1 MTTDITAPAKI
12 PATTPATTY
21 VELQVTSH
29 FSFLRGASAPEELFA
44 AAALLGHRALGLC
57 DRGSVAGMVRG
68 LLGQEATGVRL
79 IAGSRVDLRDGG
91 SLLLYPKDRAAW
103 SRLTRLLTLGKSR
116 GGKGNCWLDWADLA
130 AWGAAAS
137 GGDVAGTGDAASGG
151 DAAPGGDGAGA
162 SKRAPASEA
171 RAGKGLVAILLADE
185 AGEQTEQALEALRD
199 LFGADAYLALSFRR
213 RPGDAARLRA
223 LDALGQRIGVRRV
236 ACGDILYHVPER
248 RPLQDV
254 LTAIRE
260 KTTVDALGFKRER
273 FMDRALKSPAEM
285 ERRFALFPDAIQATA
300 DIAAACRFDLGEI
313 RYQYPYEE
321 VMAGRTAQEALAAL
335 TEEGAARMF
344 PDGVP
349 PAYRRQIDHELRL
362 IGELNY
368 APYFLTVNSI
378 VAESRRRGILCQ
390 GRGSAANS
398 CVCFL
403 LGVTSIDPIKHELLF
418 ERFVSGERKEPP
430 DIDVDFEHE
439 RREEIIQWIYETYG
453 RHRSALTAV
462 VTRYRTR
469 GAVAEVGKALG
480 LPRDLTKMLT
490 GLVWGWSVDG
500 IPDERI
506 AELNL
511 NAADHRLRLTLD
523 LAQQL
528 IGTPRH
534 LSQHPGGFVLTQE
547 RLDDLVPIEPARME
561 DRQIIEWDKDD
572 IDVLKFMKV
581 DVLGLGMLGC
591 MNRAFNLLREHKGV
605 DVGMADLQDDD
616 PDVYGMIQKA
626 DTLGVFQ
633 IESRAQMSM
642 LPRIKPKCFYD
653 LVIEVA
659 IVRPG
664 PIQGDMVHP
673 YLRRREGK
681 EKPEYPKPELRAVLE
696 KTLGVPLFQEQAMKV
711 AIVGAGFTPAEADQL
726 RRAMAT
732 FKLTGGVSHFYDK
745 LVGGMTQRGYPKD
758 FAERTFKQI
767 EGFGS
772 YGFPESHAASFAK
785 IAYASCW
792 MKHHHPDV
800 FCAALLN
807 AQPMGFYAPAQIVR
821 DARNHG
827 VEVRPVSINESHWD
841 CTLEESGAG
850 GVAGRLRAVRLGL
863 RQVRSLA
870 NVHGAAIVGARG
882 DLPYDCV
889 EDVWRRASVPRA
901 AIERIAEADGF
912 ACLAEDRRQGL
923 WKVKGLGEA
932 PLPLF
937 AAADAREASFSPE
950 GREPATALRPMTEGR
965 EVVEDYRTLQ
975 LSLRAHPL
983 SFLREALDKMGIVRC
998 ADLGGIRDGRNIEV
1012 AGVILVRQRPGS
1024 AKGVL
1029 FVTIEDETG
1038 IANGIL
1044 WPDRF
1049 DIYRRQVMSASMIA
1063 MRGRMQ
1069 KEGEVIHIICDRIV
1083 DHDAMLRQV
1092 GRTGFAVAPGR
1103 GDGARSGG
1111 GPDSR
1116 DAAWRPEPR
1125 TLAPPP
1131 MGQAAEEPAPL
1142 RQPSRNFR

>member
-1 MTTDITAPAKI
+1 MA
-12 PATTPATTY
+12 TY

-29 FSFLRGASAPEELFA
+29 FSFLRGASSPEELFS
-44 AAALLGHRALGLC
+44 AAALLGHHTLGLA
-57 DRGSVAGMVRG
+57 DRGSVAGVVRG
-68 LLGQEATGVRL
+68 WDAQKITGVRMM
-79 IAGSRVDLRDGG
+79 AGARVDLTDGRA
-91 SLLLYPKDRAAW
+91 LLLYPTDRPAW
-103 SRLTRLLTLGKSR
+103 SRLTRLLSIGKTR
-116 GGKGNCWLDWADLA
+116 GGKGHCLLNW
-130 AWGAAAS
+130 S
-137 GGDVAGTGDAASGG
+137 DVAAHAD
-151 DAAPGGDGAGA
+151 
-162 SKRAPASEA
+162 
-171 RAGKGLVAILLADE
+171 GLVAILMPDGTDPADLA
-185 AGEQTEQALEALRD
+185 ALDALRAV
-199 LFGADAYLALSFRR
+199 FGRRGYCALTLRR
-213 RPGDAARLRA
+213 RPGDGARLHAIAAMARAARLRC
-223 LDALGQRIGVRRV
+223 V
-236 ACGDILYHVPER
+236 ATGDILYHAPDR

-260 KTTVDALGFKRER
+260 RTTIDALGYRRER
-273 FMDRALKSPAEM
+273 FLDRALKTPDEM
-285 ERRFALFPDAIQATA
+285 ERRFRDFPDAIQASA

-313 RYQYPYEE
+313 RYQYPYEQ
-321 VMAGRTAQEALAAL
+321 VMAGRTAQEALSAL
-335 TEEGAARMF
+335 TYEGGAAMF
-344 PDGVP
+344 PQGLP
-349 PAYRRQIDHELRL
+349 TAYRRQIAHELRL
-362 IGELNY
+362 IETLDY
-368 APYFLTVNSI
+368 APYFLTVHAI

-398 CVCFL
+398 CVCFF
-403 LGVTSIDPIKHELLF
+403 LGITSIDPIKHELLF

-453 RHRSALTAV
+453 RDRSALTAV

-490 GLVWGWSVDG
+490 GLVWGWSVEG
-500 IPDERI
+500 ISDAQIEG
-506 AELNL
+506 LNL
-511 NAADHRLRLTLD
+511 NAGDHRLRLTLE
-523 LAQQL
+523 LSRQL

-534 LSQHPGGFVLTQE
+534 LSQHPGGFVLTQD

-572 IDVLKFMKV
+572 IDALKFMKV

-591 MNRAFNLLREHKGV
+591 MNRAFTLLREKKGI

-616 PDVYGMIQKA
+616 PDVYVMIQKA

-642 LPRIKPKCFYD
+642 LPRIKPKTFYD

-681 EKPEYPKPELRAVLE
+681 ETPDYPKPELRAVLE

-745 LVGGMTQRGYPKD
+745 LVGGMIARGYPKD

-792 MKHHHPDV
+792 MKHHHPDI

-821 DARNHG
+821 DARDHG
-827 VEVRPVSINESHWD
+827 VPVRPVSINDSHWD
-841 CTLEESGAG
+841 CTLEPAGAG
-850 GVAGRLRAVRLGL
+850 RMAVRLGL
-863 RQVRSLA
+863 RQVRGLA
-870 NVHGAAIVGARG
+870 NLHGAQIALARALG
-882 DLPYDCV
+882 PYESID
-889 EDVWRRASVPRA
+889 DVWRRASVPRA
-901 AIERIAEADGF
+901 AIERLAEADAF
-912 ACLAEDRRQGL
+912 ACIAQDRRQGI

-937 AAADAREASFSPE
+937 AAADAREGKVSAEGIEPE
-950 GREPATALRPMTEGR
+950 VVLRPMTDGR
-965 EVVEDYRTLQ
+965 EVVEDYRMLQ
-975 LSLRAHPL
+975 LSLRGHPVA
-983 SFLREALDKMGIVRC
+983 FLRGALGEMGIKRC
-998 ADLGGIRDGRNIEV
+998 GDLAMIPNGRNIEV

-1029 FVTIEDETG
+1029 FITIEDETG
-1038 IANGIL
+1038 IANAIL

-1049 DIYRRQVMSASMIA
+1049 DLYRRQVMSASMIA
-1063 MRGRMQ
+1063 IRGRLQ
-1069 KEGEVIHIICDRIV
+1069 KEGDVIHIICDRIT
-1083 DHDAMLRQV
+1083 DLDDMLRSIGQMDF
-1092 GRTGFAVAPGR
+1092 TVAPGR
-1103 GDGARSGG
+1103 GDGAKNGG
-1111 GPDSR
+1111 GPDPR
-1116 DAAWRPEPR
+1116 DPSWPPRGR
-1125 TLAPPP
+1125 TLASPPF
-1131 MGQAAEEPAPL
+1131 GSVGEQEELL
-1142 RQPSRNFR
+1142 RIKSHDFH

>member
-1 MTTDITAPAKI
+1 MCR
-12 PATTPATTY
+12 Y

-29 FSFLRGASAPEELFA
+29 FSFLKGASSPEELFA
-44 AAALLGHRALGLC
+44 AAAVLGHKALGLV
-57 DRGSVAGMVRG
+57 DQGSVAGVVRG
-68 LLGQEATGVRL
+68 WDGQKTTGVRM
-79 IAGSRVDLRDGG
+79 IAGARVDFTDGRA
-91 SLLLYPKDRAAW
+91 LLLYPVDRPAW
-103 SRLTRLLTLGKSR
+103 SKLTRLLSLGKAR
-116 GGKGNCWLDWADLA
+116 GGKGLCLLHWADV
-130 AWGAAAS
+130 
-137 GGDVAGTGDAASGG
+137 VAHAD
-151 DAAPGGDGAGA
+151 
-162 SKRAPASEA
+162 
-171 RAGKGLVAILLADE
+171 GLVAILVPDLVDDRTMAD
-185 AGEQTEQALEALRD
+185 LRD
-199 LFGADAYLALSFRR
+199 LRAAFGARGYMALSLRR
-213 RPGDAARLRA
+213 RPDDMGRLHG
-223 LDALGQRIGVRRV
+223 LDALARSIGVRSV
-236 ACGDILYHVPER
+236 ATGDILYHCPER

-254 LTAIRE
+254 MTAIRE
-260 KTTVDALGFKRER
+260 RTTIDALGFRRER
-273 FMDRALKSPAEM
+273 HMDRNLKSPEEM
-285 ERRFALFPDAIQATA
+285 ERRFAAFPDAIQASA
-300 DIAAACRFDLGEI
+300 DIADLCRFDLGEI
-313 RYQYPYEE
+313 QYQYPYEQ
-321 VMAGRTAQEALAAL
+321 VMQGRTAQQALAAL
-335 TEEGAARMF
+335 TDRAARRMF
-344 PDGVP
+344 PQGLP
-349 PAYRRQIDHELRL
+349 SQYRKQIDHELRL
-362 IGELNY
+362 IDQLGY
-368 APYFLTVNSI
+368 APYFLTVNAI

-398 CVCFL
+398 CVCYM
-403 LGVTSIDPIKHELLF
+403 LGITSIDPIKHELLF

-439 RREEIIQWIYETYG
+439 RREEIIQWIYDTYG
-453 RHRSALTAV
+453 RTRSALTAV

-490 GLVWGWSVDG
+490 GLVWGWSMDG
-500 IPDERI
+500 ISQEQI
-506 AELNL
+506 ESANL
-511 NAADHRLRLTLD
+511 NPEDHRLKLTFELSR
-523 LAQQL
+523 QL

-534 LSQHPGGFVLTQE
+534 LSQHPGGFVLTQD
-547 RLDDLVPIEPARME
+547 RLDDLVPIEPARM
-561 DRQIIEWDKDD
+561 DKRQTIEWDKDD
-572 IDVLKFMKV
+572 IDALKFMKV

-591 MNRAFNLLREHKGV
+591 MNRAFNLLEEHKGIR
-605 DVGMADLQDDD
+605 VGMADLQDDD
-616 PDVYGMIQKA
+616 PDVYAMIQKA

-642 LPRIKPKCFYD
+642 LPRIKPREFYD

-681 EKPEYPKPELRAVLE
+681 ETPEYPKPELESVLR

-745 LVGGMTQRGYPKD
+745 LVNGMIARGYPKD

-827 VEVRPVSINESHWD
+827 VEVRPVSINHSHWD
-841 CTLEESGAG
+841 CTLEPAR
-850 GVAGRLRAVRLGL
+850 GRYRAVRLGF
-863 RQVRSLA
+863 RQVRGLA
-870 NVHGAAIVGARG
+870 NIHGAAIVGARG
-882 DLPYDCV
+882 PSPFENV
-889 EDVWRRASVPRA
+889 EEVWRRAGVPRA
-901 AIERIAEADGF
+901 AIERLAEADAF
-912 ACLAEDRRQGL
+912 ACIAQDRRQGL

-937 AAADAREASFSPE
+937 AAADEREAKFSPE
-950 GREPATALRPMTEGR
+950 GLEPPVTLQPMTEGR
-965 EVVEDYRTLQ
+965 EVVEDYRSLQ

-983 SFLREALDKMGIVRC
+983 QFLRAQLDAMRIVRC
-998 ADLGGIRDGRNIEV
+998 VDLASIRDGKNVEV

-1038 IANGIL
+1038 VAQGIL

-1049 DIYRRQVMSASMIA
+1049 EIYRRQVMSASMIA
-1063 MRGRMQ
+1063 MRGRLQ
-1069 KEGEVIHIICDRIV
+1069 KEGEVIHIICDRII
-1083 DHDAMLRQV
+1083 DHDDMLRSIGSMDV
-1092 GRTGFAVAPGR
+1092 HLVAGR
-1103 GDGARSGG
+1103 GDGARHGG
-1111 GPDSR
+1111 GPDPR
-1116 DAAWRPEPR
+1116 AKVPVHGR
-1125 TLAPPP
+1125 TLAS
-1131 MGQAAEEPAPL
+1131 APFE
-1142 RQPSRNFR
+1142 RNREGEDIVRIRSHDFH

>member
-1 MTTDITAPAKI
+1 MTDPV
-12 PATTPATTY
+12 TTY
-21 VELQVTSH
+21 VELYATSH
-29 FSFLRGASAPEELFA
+29 FSFLRGASSPEELFA
-44 AAALLGHRALGLC
+44 AAASQGHSVLGLC

-68 LLGQEATGVRL
+68 LSGQEATGVRL
-79 IAGSRVDLRDGG
+79 IAGTRVDLRDGR
-91 SLLLYPKDRAAW
+91 SILLYPTDRAAW
-103 SRLTRLLTLGKSR
+103 SRLTRLLSLGKGR
-116 GGKGNCWLDWADLA
+116 GGKGNCWLDWPDV
-130 AWGAAAS
+130 AAA
-137 GGDVAGTGDAASGG
+137 A
-151 DAAPGGDGAGA
+151 
-162 SKRAPASEA
+162 E
-171 RAGKGLVAILLADE
+171 GLVAILLPGEADE
-185 AGEQTEQALEALRD
+185 RARLD
-199 LFGADAYLALSFRR
+199 LAELSGAFGPRAFLALALRR
-213 RPGDAARLRA
+213 RPCDLARLRA
-223 LDALGQRIGVRRV
+223 LDALAQEVGVRSI
-236 ACGDILYHVPER
+236 ALGDILYHAPER

-285 ERRFALFPDAIQATA
+285 ERRFALFPDAIAATA

-313 RYQYPYEE
+313 RYQYPYEQ
-321 VMAGRTAQEALAAL
+321 VMEGRTAQEALAAL

-344 PDGVP
+344 PGGVP
-349 PAYRRQIDHELRL
+349 PAYRKQIDHELRL
-362 IGELNY
+362 IGELGY
-368 APYFLTVNSI
+368 APYFITVNSI

-500 IPDERI
+500 IPEERI

-511 NAADHRLRLTLD
+511 NAGDYRLRLTLD
-523 LAQQL
+523 LARQL

-534 LSQHPGGFVLTQE
+534 LSQHPGGFVLTEE

-591 MNRAFNLLREHKGV
+591 MNRAFNLLAEHKGIS
-605 DVGMADLQDDD
+605 VGMADLQDDD
-616 PDVYGMIQKA
+616 PAVYGMIQKA

-711 AIVGAGFTPAEADQL
+711 AIVGAGFTPVEADQL

-745 LVGGMTQRGYPKD
+745 LVGGMVERGYPKD

-827 VEVRPVSINESHWD
+827 VEVRPVSINDSHWD
-841 CTLEESGAG
+841 CTLERSD
-850 GVAGRLRAVRLGL
+850 GRYLAVRLGF

-870 NVHGAAIVGARG
+870 NIHGAAIVGARG
-882 DLPYDCV
+882 DVPYDCV
-889 EDVWRRASVPRA
+889 EDVWRRAGVPRA

-912 ACLAEDRRQGL
+912 ACLSEDRRQGL
-923 WKVKGLGEA
+923 WKVRGLGEA
-932 PLPLF
+932 PMPLF
-937 AAADAREASFSPE
+937 AAADAREANFSPE
-950 GREPATALRPMTEGR
+950 GLEPPTALRPMTEGR

-983 SFLREALDKMGIVRC
+983 SFLREELDAMGIVRC
-998 ADLGGIRDGRNIEV
+998 ADLGSIRDGRNIEV

-1049 DIYRRQVMSASMIA
+1049 DIYRRQVMAASMIA
-1063 MRGRMQ
+1063 MRGRVQ
-1069 KEGEVIHIICDRIV
+1069 KEGEIIHIICDRIT

-1092 GRTGFAVAPGR
+1092 GRSSLSIAPGR
-1103 GDGARSGG
+1103 GDGARNGG

-1116 DAAWRPEPR
+1116 
-1125 TLAPPP
+1125 
-1131 MGQAAEEPAPL
+1131 EPAL
-1142 RQPSRNFR
+1142 RVRSHDFH

>member
-1 MTTDITAPAKI
+1 MA
-12 PATTPATTY
+12 TY

-29 FSFLRGASAPEELFA
+29 FSFLRGASSPEELFA
-44 AAALLGHRALGLC
+44 TAALQGHSALGLA
-57 DRGSVAGMVRG
+57 DWGSVAGVVRG
-68 LLGQEATGVRL
+68 WEGQRTTGVRM
-79 IAGSRVDLRDGG
+79 IPGTRIDLTDGRA
-91 SLLLYPKDRAAW
+91 LLLYPTTRTAW
-103 SRLTRLLTLGKSR
+103 SRLTRLLSAGKAR
-116 GGKGNCWLDWADLA
+116 GGKGCCILDWC
-130 AWGAAAS
+130 
-137 GGDVAGTGDAASGG
+137 DVT
-151 DAAPGGDGAGA
+151 
-162 SKRAPASEA
+162 A
-171 RAGKGLVAILLADE
+171 RAEGLIAILVPDLPDAMTAAHLAE
-185 AGEQTEQALEALRD
+185 LREVFD
-199 LFGADAYLALSFRR
+199 DRGYLALALRR
-213 RPGDAARLRA
+213 RPDDAARLHA
-223 LDALGQRIGVRRV
+223 LDGLARDAGMRSV
-236 ACGDILYHVPER
+236 ATGDVLYHAPER

-254 LTAIRE
+254 MTAIRE
-260 KTTVDALGFKRER
+260 KTTLDALGFRRER
-273 FMDRALKSPAEM
+273 YMDRNLKSPQEM
-285 ERRFALFPDAIQATA
+285 ERRFAALPDAITASA
-300 DIAAACRFDLGEI
+300 DIASQCCFDLGEI
-313 RYQYPYEE
+313 QYQYPYEQ
-321 VMAGRTAQEALAAL
+321 VVAGRTAQEALATL
-335 TEEGAARMF
+335 TGQAAARMF
-344 PDGVP
+344 PQGLP
-349 PAYRRQIDHELRL
+349 PAYRDQIDHELRL
-362 IGELNY
+362 IDQLGY
-368 APYFLTVNSI
+368 APYFLTVNAI

-398 CVCFL
+398 CVCYM
-403 LGVTSIDPIKHELLF
+403 LGITSIDPIKHELLF

-439 RREEIIQWIYETYG
+439 RREEIIQWIYESYG

-490 GLVWGWSVDG
+490 GLVWGFSTEG
-500 IPDERI
+500 ISDEQI
-506 AELNL
+506 ASLNL
-511 NAADHRLRLTLD
+511 NANDHRLRLTVD
-523 LAQQL
+523 LAAQL

-572 IDVLKFMKV
+572 IDALKFMKV
-581 DVLGLGMLGC
+581 DILGLGMLGC
-591 MNRAFNLLREHKGV
+591 MNRAFNLLDQHKGV
-605 DVGMADLQDDD
+605 SIGMADLQDDD
-616 PDVYGMIQKA
+616 PAVYAMIQKA

-642 LPRIKPKCFYD
+642 LPRIKPNKFYD

-745 LVGGMTQRGYPKD
+745 LVGGMVARGYPQD

-792 MKHHHPDV
+792 MKYHHPDV

-827 VEVRPVSINESHWD
+827 VEVRPVSINHSHWD
-841 CTLEESGAG
+841 CTLEP
-850 GVAGRLRAVRLGL
+850 VAGRYMAVRLGF
-863 RQVRSLA
+863 RQVRGLA
-870 NVHGAAIVGARG
+870 NIHGAAIVAARG
-882 DLPYDCV
+882 RAAYESV
-889 EDVWRRASVPRA
+889 EEVWRRAGTPRA
-901 AIERIAEADGF
+901 AIERLAEADAF
-912 ACLAEDRRQGL
+912 HCIAENRREGL
-923 WKVKGLGEA
+923 WKVRGLGEA

-937 AAADAREASFSPE
+937 AAADEREAKFSPE
-950 GREPATALRPMTEGR
+950 GKEPSVALRPMTDGR
-965 EVVEDYRTLQ
+965 EVVEDYRSVQ
-975 LSLRAHPL
+975 LSLRGHPV
-983 SFLREALDKMGIVRC
+983 SFLRERLDAVKIVRC
-998 ADLGGIRDGRNIEV
+998 ADLTGLRNGRNVEV

-1049 DIYRRQVMSASMIA
+1049 EIYRRQIMSASMIA
-1063 MRGRMQ
+1063 MRGRLQ
-1069 KEGEVIHIICDRIV
+1069 KEGEVIHIICDRIT
-1083 DHDAMLRQV
+1083 DHDDMLRSIGQMD
-1092 GRTGFAVAPGR
+1092 FAVAPGR
-1103 GDGARSGG
+1103 GDGANNGG
-1111 GPDSR
+1111 GPDPR
-1116 DAAWRPEPR
+1116 DPTWAPRGR
-1125 TLAPPP
+1125 TLASPPF
-1131 MGQAAEEPAPL
+1131 GTLVEQDEIL
-1142 RQPSRNFR
+1142 RIRSHDFR

>member
-1 MTTDITAPAKI
+1 MAR
-12 PATTPATTY
+12 Y

-29 FSFLRGASAPEELFA
+29 FSFLRGASSPEELFA
-44 AAALLGHRALGLC
+44 AAAFQGHKALGLA
-57 DRGSVAGMVRG
+57 DLGSVAGVVRG
-68 LLGQEATGVRL
+68 WEGQKRTGVRM
-79 IAGSRVDLRDGG
+79 IPGARVNLTDGRA
-91 SLLLYPKDRAAW
+91 LLLYPTNRDAW
-103 SRLTRLLTLGKSR
+103 SRLTRLLSLGKAR
-116 GGKGNCWLDWADLA
+116 GGKGICQLHWSDLL
-130 AWGAAAS
+130 AWQ
-137 GGDVAGTGDAASGG
+137 
-151 DAAPGGDGAGA
+151 
-162 SKRAPASEA
+162 E
-171 RAGKGLVAILLADE
+171 GLIAILLPDLAD
-185 AGEQTEQALEALRD
+185 AGTAAHLRD
-199 LFGADAYLALSFRR
+199 IREAFGPRGFIALTFRR
-213 RPGDAARLRA
+213 RPDDLARLHALATLARA
-223 LDALGQRIGVRRV
+223 MSVRAV
-236 ACGDILYHVPER
+236 ATGDVLYHAPER

-254 LTAIRE
+254 MTAIRE
-260 KTTVDALGFKRER
+260 RTTIDALGFRRER
-273 FMDRALKSPAEM
+273 FMDRDLKSPEEM
-285 ERRFALFPDAIQATA
+285 ERRFSAFPDAIQASA
-300 DIAAACRFDLGEI
+300 DISDQCRFDLGEI
-313 RYQYPYEE
+313 QYQYPYEE
-321 VMAGRTAQEALAAL
+321 VMAGRTAQQALAEL
-335 TEEGAARMF
+335 TQASVANMF
-344 PDGVP
+344 PDGE
-349 PAYRRQIDHELRL
+349 PADYRNQIDHELRL
-362 IGELNY
+362 IDQLGY
-368 APYFLTVNSI
+368 APYFLTVYSI

-398 CVCFL
+398 CVCYM
-403 LGVTSIDPIKHELLF
+403 LGITSIDPIKHELLF

-453 RHRSALTAV
+453 RTRSALTAV
-462 VTRYRTR
+462 VTRYRVR

-490 GLVWGWSVDG
+490 GLVWGWSMDG
-500 IPDERI
+500 ITQEQI
-506 AELNL
+506 EAANL
-511 NAADHRLRLTLD
+511 NPQDYRLK
-523 LAQQL
+523 LALELSGQL

-534 LSQHPGGFVLTQE
+534 LSQHPGGFVLTQD

-572 IDVLKFMKV
+572 IDALKFMKV

-591 MNRAFNLLREHKGV
+591 MNRAFNMLEEKKGIK
-605 DVGMADLQDDD
+605 VGMADLQDDD
-616 PDVYGMIQKA
+616 PAVYAMIQKA

-642 LPRIKPKCFYD
+642 LPRIKPKEFYD

-681 EKPEYPKPELRAVLE
+681 EKPEYPKPELEAVLK

-745 LVGGMTQRGYPKD
+745 LVNGMIERGYPKD

-800 FCAALLN
+800 FCASLLN

-821 DARNHG
+821 DARQHG
-827 VEVRPVSINESHWD
+827 VQVLPVSVNHSHWD
-841 CTLEESGAG
+841 CTLEPVRS
-850 GVAGRLRAVRLGL
+850 RYMAVRLGF
-863 RQVRSLA
+863 RQVRGLA
-870 NVHGAAIVGARG
+870 NLHGAAIASVRG
-882 DLPYDCV
+882 DAPFASV
-889 EDVWRRASVPRA
+889 EEVWRRAGVPRA
-901 AIERIAEADGF
+901 AIERLAEADAF
-912 ACLAEDRRQGL
+912 NSIAQDRRQGL

-937 AAADAREASFSPE
+937 AAADAREDAFSPE
-950 GREPATALRPMTEGR
+950 GLEPMVTLKPMTEGR
-965 EVVEDYRTLQ
+965 EVMEDYRALQ
-975 LSLRAHPL
+975 LSLRAHPVN
-983 SFLREALDKMGIVRC
+983 FLRDQLTAMRMVRC
-998 ADLGGIRDGRNIEV
+998 ADLRSIRDGRNIEV
-1012 AGVILVRQRPGS
+1012 AGIILVRQRPGS

-1038 IANGIL
+1038 VAQGIL

-1049 DIYRRQVMSASMIA
+1049 EIYRRAVMSASMIA
-1063 MRGRMQ
+1063 MRGRLQ
-1069 KEGEVIHIICDRIV
+1069 KEGEVIHIICDRII
-1083 DHDAMLRQV
+1083 DHDEMLRSI
-1092 GRTGFAVAPGR
+1092 GRMDFSVATGR
-1103 GDGARSGG
+1103 GDGANHGG
-1111 GPDSR
+1111 GPDPR
-1116 DAAWRPEPR
+1116 NLKFPGGR
-1125 TLAPPP
+1125 TLASRPF
-1131 MGQAAEEPAPL
+1131 AT
-1142 RQPSRNFR
+1142 PSARDEILPIQSHDFH

>member
-1 MTTDITAPAKI
+1 MTI
-12 PATTPATTY
+12 Y
-21 VELQVTSH
+21 VELQTTSH
-29 FSFLRGASAPEELFA
+29 FSFLRGASSPEELFA
-44 AAALLGHRALGLC
+44 AAACLGHTALGLC

-68 LLGQEATGVRL
+68 LSGQEATGVRL
-79 IAGSRVDLRDGG
+79 IAGTRVDLRDGRAI
-91 SLLLYPKDRAAW
+91 LLYPTDRAAW
-103 SRLTRLLTLGKSR
+103 SRLTRLLSLGKAR
-116 GGKGNCWLDWADLA
+116 GGKGQCWLDWPDIA
-130 AWGAAAS
+130 AGS
-137 GGDVAGTGDAASGG
+137 Q
-151 DAAPGGDGAGA
+151 
-162 SKRAPASEA
+162 
-171 RAGKGLVAILLADE
+171 GLVAILVPDAADSRTRLDLAELRE
-185 AGEQTEQALEALRD
+185 A
-199 LFGADAYLALSFRR
+199 FGPRAFLALGLRR
-213 RPGDAARLRA
+213 RPGDFARLRA
-223 LDALGQRIGVRRV
+223 LDDLARDVGVRAV
-236 ACGDILYHVPER
+236 ACGDILYHAPER

-273 FMDRALKSPAEM
+273 FADRALKSPAEM
-285 ERRFALFPDAIQATA
+285 ERRFALFPDAIAATA
-300 DIAAACRFDLGEI
+300 DIAAMCRFDLAEI

-321 VMAGRTAQEALAAL
+321 VMAGRTAQQALAAL
-335 TEEGAARMF
+335 TEEGASRMF
-344 PDGVP
+344 PGGVP
-349 PAYRRQIDHELRL
+349 PAYRQQIDHELRL
-362 IGELNY
+362 IGELDY

-403 LGVTSIDPIKHELLF
+403 LGVTSIDPIRHELLF

-453 RHRSALTAV
+453 RQRSALTAV

-490 GLVWGWSVDG
+490 GLVWGWSMDG
-500 IPDERI
+500 IPEERI

-511 NAADHRLRLTLD
+511 NADDHRLRLTLD
-523 LAQQL
+523 LARQL

-534 LSQHPGGFVLTQE
+534 LSQHPGGFVLTEE

-591 MNRAFNLLREHKGV
+591 MNRAFNLLAEHKGIE
-605 DVGMADLQDDD
+605 VGMADLQDDD
-616 PDVYGMIQKA
+616 PAVYGMIQKA

-673 YLRRREGK
+673 YLRRREGR

-745 LVGGMTQRGYPKD
+745 LVGGMVERGYPKD

-807 AQPMGFYAPAQIVR
+807 AQPVGFYAPAQIVR

-827 VEVRPVSINESHWD
+827 VEVRPVSINDSHWD
-841 CTLEESGAG
+841 CTLEDG
-850 GVAGRLRAVRLGL
+850 GGRYRAVRLGF

-889 EDVWRRASVPRA
+889 EDVWRRAGVPRA

-912 ACLAEDRRQGL
+912 ACLSEDRRQGL
-923 WKVKGLGEA
+923 WKVRGLGEA

-937 AAADAREASFSPE
+937 AAADAREARFSPE
-950 GREPATALRPMTEGR
+950 GLEPLTSLRPMTEGR
-965 EVVEDYRTLQ
+965 KVVEDYRTLQ

-983 SFLREALDKMGIVRC
+983 SFLRNELDAMGIVRC
-998 ADLGGIRDGRNIEV
+998 SDLGSIRDGRNVEV

-1029 FVTIEDETG
+1029 FVTVEDETG

-1063 MRGRMQ
+1063 MRGRLQ
-1069 KEGEVIHIICDRIV
+1069 KEGEVIHIICDRIT
-1083 DHDAMLRQV
+1083 DHDPLLRSV
-1092 GRTGFAVAPGR
+1092 GRSDLPIAPGR

-1116 DAAWRPEPR
+1116 EP
-1125 TLAPPP
+1125 
-1131 MGQAAEEPAPL
+1131 GL
-1142 RQPSRNFR
+1142 RIRSHDFQ

>member
-1 MTTDITAPAKI
+1 MAR
-12 PATTPATTY
+12 Y

-29 FSFLRGASAPEELFA
+29 FSFLRGASSPEELFST
-44 AAALLGHRALGLC
+44 AALLGHQALGLA
-57 DRGSVAGMVRG
+57 DWGTVAGVVRG
-68 LLGQEATGVRL
+68 WTGQKATGTRM
-79 IAGSRVDLRDGG
+79 IAGTRVDLADGRA
-91 SLLLYPKDRAAW
+91 LLLYPTNRPAW
-103 SRLTRLLTLGKSR
+103 SKLTRLLSVGKAR
-116 GGKGNCWLDWADLA
+116 GGKGYCLLNWADVVHHA
-130 AWGAAAS
+130 
-137 GGDVAGTGDAASGG
+137 
-151 DAAPGGDGAGA
+151 DG
-162 SKRAPASEA
+162 
-171 RAGKGLVAILLADE
+171 LIAILLPDIACNE
-185 AGEQTEQALEALRD
+185 TFANLLELRQV
-199 LFGADAYLALSFRR
+199 FGVRAYMALSLRR
-213 RPGDAARLRA
+213 RPEDAARLHA
-223 LDALGQRIGVRRV
+223 LDAMARAAGVRAV
-236 ACGDILYHVPER
+236 ATGDILYHTPEA

-254 LTAIRE
+254 MTAIRE
-260 KTTVDALGFKRER
+260 RTTIDGLGFRRER
-273 FMDRALKSPAEM
+273 YMDRNLKSPEEM
-285 ERRFALFPDAIQATA
+285 ERRFVAFSDAIQASA
-300 DIAAACRFDLGEI
+300 DIADQCRFDLSEI
-313 RYQYPYEE
+313 QYQYPYEQ
-321 VMAGRTAQEALAAL
+321 VMEGRTAQEALTAL
-335 TEEGAARMF
+335 TDAAARQMF
-344 PDGVP
+344 PGGLPGD
-349 PAYRRQIDHELRL
+349 YRKQINHELRL
-362 IGELNY
+362 IDLLGY

-398 CVCFL
+398 CVCYM
-403 LGVTSIDPIKHELLF
+403 LGITSIDPIKHELLF

-453 RHRSALTAV
+453 RTRSALTAV

-490 GLVWGWSVDG
+490 GLVWGWSMDG
-500 IPDERI
+500 ISQEQI
-506 AELNL
+506 ESANL
-511 NAADHRLRLTLD
+511 NPDDHRLKLTLE
-523 LAQQL
+523 LSRQL

-534 LSQHPGGFVLTQE
+534 LSQHPGGFVLTQD

-561 DRQIIEWDKDD
+561 KRQTIEWDKDD

-591 MNRAFNLLREHKGV
+591 MNRAFNLLEEHKGIR
-605 DVGMADLQDDD
+605 VGMADLQDDD
-616 PDVYGMIQKA
+616 PEVYAMIQRA

-642 LPRIKPKCFYD
+642 LPRIKPKEFYD

-681 EKPEYPKPELRAVLE
+681 EKPEYPKPELEAVLK

-732 FKLTGGVSHFYDK
+732 FKMTGGVSHFYDK
-745 LVGGMTQRGYPKD
+745 LVNGMVERGYPKD

-827 VEVRPVSINESHWD
+827 VEIRPVSINHSHWD
-841 CTLEESGAG
+841 CTLEPAR
-850 GVAGRLRAVRLGL
+850 GRYRAVRLGF
-863 RQVRSLA
+863 RQVRGLA
-870 NVHGAAIVGARG
+870 NLHGAAVVAARG
-882 DLPYDCV
+882 PAHFESV
-889 EDVWRRASVPRA
+889 EEVWRRAGVPRA
-901 AIERIAEADGF
+901 AIERLAEADAF
-912 ACLAEDRRQGL
+912 ACIAQDRRQGL
-923 WKVKGLGEA
+923 WKVKGLGEE

-937 AAADAREASFSPE
+937 AAADERAGAFSPE
-950 GREPATALRPMTEGR
+950 GQEAAVLLQPMTEGR
-965 EVVEDYRTLQ
+965 EVVEDYRALQ

-983 SFLREALDKMGIVRC
+983 SFLRPQLDAMRFARC
-998 ADLGGIRDGRNIEV
+998 ADLPSIRDGRNVEV

-1038 IANGIL
+1038 VAQGIL

-1049 DIYRRQVMSASMIA
+1049 EIYRRQVMSASMIA
-1063 MRGRMQ
+1063 MRGRLQ
-1069 KEGEVIHIICDRIV
+1069 KEGEVIHIICDRII
-1083 DHDAMLRQV
+1083 DHDEMLRSV
-1092 GRTGFAVAPGR
+1092 GRVDFTVVPGR
-1103 GDGARSGG
+1103 GDGASHGG
-1111 GPDSR
+1111 GPDPR
-1116 DAAWRPEPR
+1116 DPAFPRGR
-1125 TLAPPP
+1125 TLGSPSYDTAKS
-1131 MGQAAEEPAPL
+1131 GTEEIVPIRSHDFL
-1142 RQPSRNFR
+1142 